1 MERFEAELRAELSG
15 NTLAGH
21 AIVFGALAETR
32 GHYEAIAPGAFDDT
46 LKSGQDVKA
55 FWAHDQSKVLGSTKA
70 KTLRLW
76 EDDRGLAFEL
86 DLPDTSY
93 ARDLRELVSR
103 SDVSAMS
110 FGFHPRLDTWSMAP
124 DGRQIR
130 THTKAKRLLEVS
142 PVALPAY
149 EGTECY
155 LRHME
160 FERPLITLQDQLIRL
175 RAASLLRK

>member
-1 MERFEAELRAELSG
+1 MERFEVELRAELSG

-21 AIVFGALAETR
+21 AVVFGAHAEVK

-46 LKSGQDVKA
+46 LRGGADVKA
-55 FWAHDQSKVLGSTKA
+55 FWSHDQAKVLGSTKA
-70 KTLRLW
+70 KTLRLR
-76 EDDRGLAFEL
+76 EDERGLAFEL

-93 ARDLRELVSR
+93 ARDLRELISR
-103 SDVSAMS
+103 SDVNAMS
-110 FGFHPRLDTWSMAP
+110 FGFIPGDDRWSMAP

-130 THTKAKRLLEVS
+130 THIRARRLVEVS

-155 LRHME
+155 LRHMTFDDPVVTARE
-160 FERPLITLQDQLIRL
+160 QMVRL
-175 RAASLLRK
+175 RAARLLKG